1 MWLAQNLGK
10 RPGNKG
16 AAGTSLFALTIFFN
30 QDVLVEISGL
40 LHPPSARLPRKI
52 RRAARTAK
60 NRQNSPFWP
69 ILDTLLKLFLDWFRQ
84 FSQKLQENEI
94 SVGSPPR
101 QRFYIQNRSS
111 NGSQG
116 PQMAKNGAIF
126 AIFRRIGP
134 LMTSRDPLFGRI
146 FQI

>member
-1 MWLAQNLGK
+1 MGK

-16 AAGTSLFALTIFFN
+16 AAEHAFSCLTIFFN

-116 PQMAKNGAIF
+116 PQMEENERIWDIF
-126 AIFRRIGP
+126 SRFGP

>member
-10 RPGNKG
+10 RPANKG
-16 AAGTSLFALTIFFN
+16 DAVSAFSCLTIFFN

-52 RRAARTAK
+52 RRATRTAK

-94 SVGSPPR
+94 SGGSPPR

-111 NGSQG
+111 DGSQG

-126 AIFRRIGP
+126 AIFRRFGP
-134 LMTSRDPLFGRI
+134 LMTSRDPIFGRI

>member
-16 AAGTSLFALTIFFN
+16 AAGRAFSCLTIFFN

-116 PQMAKNGAIF
+116 PQMEENERIWDIF
-126 AIFRRIGP
+126 SRFGP

>member
-1 MWLAQNLGK
+1 MAQNLGK

-16 AAGTSLFALTIFFN
+16 DAERALFALTIFFD
-30 QDVLVEISGL
+30 QDVLVENSGL
-40 LHPPSARLPRKI
+40 LHPPSATLPRKI

-69 ILDTLLKLFLDWFRQ
+69 ILDTLLKLFLHWFRQ

-101 QRFYIQNRSS
+101 QRFYIQNRPS
-111 NGSQG
+111 NGSQW
-116 PQMAKNGAIF
+116 PQMEANERFWDIF
-126 AIFRRIGP
+126 SRFGP

-146 FQI
+146 FEI

>member
-1 MWLAQNLGK
+1 MGK
-10 RPGNKG
+10 RSANKG
-16 AAGTSLFALTIFFN
+16 DAVGAFSCLTIFFN

-40 LHPPSARLPRKI
+40 LHPPSARLRRKI

-94 SVGSPPR
+94 SLGSPPR

-116 PQMAKNGAIF
+116 PQMEE
-126 AIFRRIGP
+126 
-134 LMTSRDPLFGRI
+134 SGRI
-146 FQI
+146 WDII

>member
-10 RPGNKG
+10 RPGNKC
-16 AAGTSLFALTIFFN
+16 AADRALFALTIFFD

-101 QRFYIQNRSS
+101 QRLYIQNRSS

>member
-10 RPGNKG
+10 RPANKG
-16 AAGTSLFALTIFFN
+16 DAERALFTLTIFFN

-94 SVGSPPR
+94 SDGSPLR
-101 QRFYIQNRSS
+101 QRFYIQNRAS

-116 PQMAKNGAIF
+116 PQMARNGPIWAI
-126 AIFRRIGP
+126 IRRFGP
-134 LMTSRDPLFGRI
+134 LMTSRYPVFGRI
-146 FQI
+146 FQT

>member
-16 AAGTSLFALTIFFN
+16 AAEGALSCLTIFFN

-126 AIFRRIGP
+126 AIFSRFGP
-134 LMTSRDPLFGRI
+134 LMTSRDPLFWRI

>member
-1 MWLAQNLGK
+1 MAQNLGK
-10 RPGNKG
+10 RPGNNWDAEG
-16 AAGTSLFALTIFFN
+16 ALSCLTIFFN

>member
-10 RPGNKG
+10 RPANNWD
-16 AAGTSLFALTIFFN
+16 AERAFSCLTIFFN
-30 QDVLVEISGL
+30 QDVLVQNSGL
-40 LHPPSARLPRKI
+40 LHPPSATLPRKI
-52 RRAARTAK
+52 RRAARTSK

-116 PQMAKNGAIF
+116 PQMEENERIWDIF
-126 AIFRRIGP
+126 SRFGP

>member
-1 MWLAQNLGK
+1 MWLAQNMGK
-10 RPGNKG
+10 SSANNWD
-16 AAGTSLFALTIFFN
+16 AGTAFSCLTIFFN
-30 QDVLVEISGL
+30 QDVLVAISGL
-40 LHPPSARLPRKI
+40 LHPPSTRLRRKI

-116 PQMAKNGAIF
+116 PQMEEN
-126 AIFRRIGP
+126 
-134 LMTSRDPLFGRI
+134 GRI
-146 FQI
+146 WDII